1 MKITTKY
8 FLVVILALFP
18 LTMIPSISATNGSTY
33 DFVLKWGSSGTGDGQ
48 FHYSYGVAVDSNG
61 NIYVTDVYNYRVQK
75 FDSSGGFLLEWG
87 GNGTGDGQFNA
98 PWGVAVDSNDNV
110 YVTDFWNYRVQ
121 KFDSSG
127 GFITKWGTYGTGD
140 GQFNNPI
147 GVAVDSNGNIYVS
160 EYSNHRVQKFDS
172 SGGFLLKWGTLGT
185 GDGQFNCT
193 QGVAVDSNDNVYVN
207 DFWNHRVQK
216 FDSSG
221 GFITTWGTLG
231 TGDGQFNGAKGL
243 CVDLNDNI
251 FISDYNNHR
260 VQKFDSS
267 GGFITTWGT
276 LGTGDGQ
283 FTDPIGVATDSNGNI
298 YVADSD
304 NDRIQKFMPID
315 TTAPTITVIS
325 PENYANYGI
334 SSIPLNYTVSESVSW
349 MGYSLDGEA
358 NVTITGNTTLVGL
371 LDGSHYVVVYAND
384 TVGNMGVSSMV
395 YFTVDIASPAV
406 SIVSPENMTYAL
418 TDVSLNFTVSESTSW
433 MGYGLDGQANNTIVG
448 NATLVG
454 LLDGSHSVVVY
465 ANDTVGNMGVSSMV
479 YFTVDTTP
487 PNITAVSQ
495 TPTENNVLQ
504 GDEVEVNATV
514 TDDISGVK
522 QVTLNYTIGD
532 GTWIA
537 VAMTNLEGN
546 VWNGTI
552 PPFEHGTYVNYTI
565 VAEDN
570 VGHIFT
576 TDETN
581 AYQYHVVPEF
591 PSLIILPLF
600 MIATFLAIIVYR
612 RKQTIQR

>member
-1 MKITTKY
+1 VKITTKH

-18 LTMIPSISATNGSTY
+18 ITMIPSISATNGSTY
-33 DFVLKWGSSGTGDGQ
+33 DFVLKWGSSGTEDGQ
-48 FHYSYGVAVDSNG
+48 FHYPYGVAVDSND

-87 GNGTGDGQFNA
+87 SNGTGEGQFDA

-127 GFITKWGTYGTGD
+127 GFITKWGSFGTGD

-147 GVAVDSNGNIYVS
+147 GVALDSNDNIYVS

-172 SGGFLLKWGTLGT
+172 SGGFITKWGTLGT

-221 GFITTWGTLG
+221 GFITKWGTLG

-243 CVDLNDNI
+243 CVDLNGNI

-267 GGFITTWGT
+267 GGFITKWGSF
-276 LGTGDGQ
+276 GTGDGQ
-283 FTDPIGVATDSNGNI
+283 FDDPIGVAIDSNGNI

-304 NDRIQKFMPID
+304 NNRIQKFMPID

-325 PENYANYGI
+325 PENNASYGI

-349 MGYSLDGEA
+349 MGYSLDGQA
-358 NVTITGNTTLVGL
+358 NVTVTGNTTLVGL
-371 LDGSHYVVVYAND
+371 LDGLHSVVVYGND
-384 TVGNMGVSSMV
+384 TVGNMGASGMV
-395 YFTVDIASPAV
+395 YFA
-406 SIVSPENMTYAL
+406 
-418 TDVSLNFTVSESTSW
+418 
-433 MGYGLDGQANNTIVG
+433 
-448 NATLVG
+448 
-454 LLDGSHSVVVY
+454 
-465 ANDTVGNMGVSSMV
+465 
-479 YFTVDTTP
+479 VDTTP

-495 TPTENNVLQ
+495 TPPEGNVLPI
-504 GDEVEVNATV
+504 DEVEVNATV
-514 TDDISGVK
+514 MDDISGVK

-552 PPFEHGTYVNYTI
+552 PPFEHGTNVTYTI

-570 VGHIFT
+570 VGHIIT

-591 PSLIILPLF
+591 HSLIILPLF
-600 MIATFLAIIVYR
+600 MIATFLAIIFYR
-612 RKQTIQR
+612 KHTMPR